1 MGLRKA
7 LTLPGRPLEI
17 LVGSGRSVKEGR
29 IYRDGWMYKKRGC
42 AGLSALSVSLM
53 KGGQP

>member
-42 AGLSALSVSLM
+42 AGLSALSMSLM